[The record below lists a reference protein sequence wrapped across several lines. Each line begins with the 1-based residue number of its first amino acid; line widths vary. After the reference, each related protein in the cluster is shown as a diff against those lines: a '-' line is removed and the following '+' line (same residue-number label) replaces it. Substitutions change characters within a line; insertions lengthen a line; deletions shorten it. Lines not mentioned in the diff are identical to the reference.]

1 MQLVAAVAAHAEQ
14 GVAGEAFGV
23 DSGQYRFA
31 IAYIA
36 HGEDHMLLVGLGVL
50 EAVHIEFAPGGGE
63 AGRLYVAY

>member
-31 IAYIA
+31 ITHIT
-36 HGEDHMLLVGLGVL
+36 HGQDHVFLVVIGVL